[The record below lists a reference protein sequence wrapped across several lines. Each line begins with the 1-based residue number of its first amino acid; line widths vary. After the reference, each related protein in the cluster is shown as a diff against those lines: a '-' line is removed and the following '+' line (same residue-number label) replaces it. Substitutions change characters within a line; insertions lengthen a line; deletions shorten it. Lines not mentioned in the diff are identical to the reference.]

1 MNKQQRTGEF
11 VQGVKDGLPIGLGYF
26 PVAFTLGIMAISQGM
41 NWWEATMISL
51 FNLTSAGE
59 FAGLTI
65 IAAGG
70 SLIEMAI
77 NQFVINLR
85 YALMSITLSQRV
97 DESVR
102 GGWRLLAAYT
112 NTDEIF
118 ALGTART
125 TPVTRWYWEGLSTLP
140 VIGWT
145 LGTTFGAI
153 LGSVLPQRLLD
164 ALGIAIYAMFM
175 AIILPQA
182 RKSKAALFTVALG
195 ALLSCCFYYL
205 PFLSK
210 VPTGFSVI
218 ICAVIAATVAAILF
232 PVKDVSTEEEGGA
245 A

>member
-1 MNKQQRTGEF
+1 MDKQQKTGEY
-11 VQGVKDGLPIGLGYF
+11 VHGLKDGLPIGLGYF

-70 SLIEMAI
+70 SLIEMAL

-97 DESVR
+97 DSSIR

-118 ALGTART
+118 ALGTSRKG
-125 TPVTRWYWEGLSTLP
+125 PVTRWYWEGLSTLP
-140 VIGWT
+140 VVGWT

-153 LGSVLPQRLLD
+153 LGAVLPDRLLD

-175 AIILPQA
+175 AIIIPQA
-182 RKSKAALFTVALG
+182 KRSKAALFTVILG
-195 ALLSCCFYYL
+195 AALSCAFRYMPLLSGI
-205 PFLSK
+205 PS
-210 VPTGFSVI
+210 GFSVI
-218 ICAVIAATVAAILF
+218 ICAVVAAVLAAVLF
-232 PVKDVSTEEEGGA
+232 PVDEVEEGGA
-245 A
+245 V